1 MVNFMKNTIRLLAL
15 ILCMVMSLSV
25 FAACTGGDNK
35 GNDGTIDDSGHYRP
49 SDTVANVEFWINGD
63 EYELEVF
70 QDLVDRF
77 NKKYEGQIKVKLV
90 QKPSDGYET
99 SVQTALSG
107 QKLDVFYVGDAG
119 YKSYAEQ
126 GLLHDITSLVD
137 KSPIYDVSQL
147 WSNVVTRYKYD
158 VNTKLSGTD
167 SGRYYGV
174 PKDIGPTVI
183 YYNESA
189 FETAG
194 FKIISVAA
202 EDLAAYNNGAKDD
215 RGHTKAEMGLGSV
228 TVKEYGYFVV
238 NGQKYFNNQV
248 PMSWDETVEVATIL
262 QESMSKTNKNAYGYF
277 TEWWFNYGW
286 TVGGDC
292 IQFVPTTDSGYNGGW
307 YDFTLADDTPNY
319 IVADD
324 VASVTVNGNTYKAG
338 EIISYQ
344 DKLGLNS
351 TASAGA
357 NYSKNITNEV
367 LTLAN
372 QGKLNKLPSQRE
384 AFTEFVRLAAKTSTV
399 VDTVNGQKL
408 YGYGITPTPSSIGSD
423 AGKTQAFAQG
433 EIGMLVDG
441 RWNVTYFRDPDSGV
455 NFTWDVC
462 PLPMYREYD
471 KSGFGAEREVTV
483 HGIEAGHSGSVGLC
497 INNNSTVKNAAWT
510 FIEFIGSEEGQSA
523 QAAKGF
529 AIPLQKELA
538 NSEVF
543 LQSDKMP
550 KNSKIFIKAAEIQGA
565 GDWWYLTDNAWI
577 DDWAGVLNGDVRN
590 GVKSMTEFFE
600 SSAFQST
607 YAKLLKYTEK
617 R

>member
-1 MVNFMKNTIRLLAL
+1 MKKFIRLLSLIMAL
-15 ILCMVMSLSV
+15 IMSLTV
-25 FAACTGGDNK
+25 FVACGK
-35 GNDGTIDDSGHYRP
+35 QNDKNDVELDDSGDVRP
-49 SDTVANVEFWINGD
+49 SDKVSNVEFWINGD

-70 QDLVDRF
+70 QDLVNRF

-99 SVQTALSG
+99 AVQQALSG

-126 GLLHDITSLVD
+126 GLLYDITSLVEN
-137 KSPIYDVSQL
+137 SSTYDLSKM
-147 WSNVVTRYKYD
+147 WDNVITRYKYD
-158 VNTKLSGTD
+158 VNSKLSGTA
-167 SGRYYGV
+167 SGKYYGV

-183 YYNESA
+183 YYNETE
-189 FETAG
+189 FEKAG
-194 FKIISVAA
+194 IKIISVAK
-202 EDLAAYNNGAKDD
+202 EDLDAYNNGAADD
-215 RGHTKAEMGLGSV
+215 RGNTKASMGLSGV

-238 NGQKYFNNQV
+238 GGQKYFNNQI

-262 QESMSKTNKNAYGYF
+262 QNSMSNDNAYGYF

-292 IQFVPTTDSGYNGGW
+292 IQYIPSTDPAHGGGW
-307 YDFTLADDTPNY
+307 YDFTLADGTPNF

-324 VASVTVNGNTYKAG
+324 AGSVTVNGNTYNAG
-338 EIISYQ
+338 EIISYA
-344 DKLGLNS
+344 DKLGLTS
-351 TASAGA
+351 TSVAGGS
-357 NYSKNITNEV
+357 YSKEITSEV
-367 LTLAN
+367 LSLENA
-372 QGKLNKLPSQRE
+372 GKLNRLPSQRE

-399 VDTVNGQKL
+399 VDTVNGVNL
-408 YGYGITPTPSSIGSD
+408 MGYGITPTPSSIGSD

-433 EIGMLVDG
+433 EIAMLVDG
-441 RWNVTYFRDPDSGV
+441 RWDVTYFRDPDSGI

-462 PLPMYREYD
+462 PLPMYREYNAE
-471 KSGFGAEREVTV
+471 GFGADREVTV

-497 INNNSTVKNAAWT
+497 INNNSQVPNAAWK
-510 FIEFIGSEEGQSA
+510 FIEFIASEEGQSA
-523 QAAKGF
+523 QAQKGF

-550 KNSKIFIKAAEIQGA
+550 RNSKIFIKAAEVQGA
-565 GDWWYLTDNAWI
+565 GDWWYLADNAWI

-590 GVKSMTEFFE
+590 GKKSMTEFFNSLE
-600 SSAFQST
+600 YQST

-617 R
+617 

>member
-1 MVNFMKNTIRLLAL
+1 MKKFIRLLSLIMAL
-15 ILCMVMSLSV
+15 IMSLTV
-25 FAACTGGDNK
+25 FVACGKQPEKSDVVLDPSGDV
-35 GNDGTIDDSGHYRP
+35 RP
-49 SDTVANVEFWINGD
+49 SDTVSNVEFWINGD

-77 NKKYEGQIKVKLV
+77 NKKYEGKIKVKLV

-99 SVQTALSG
+99 AVQQALSG

-126 GLLHDITSLVD
+126 GLLYDITSLVEN
-137 KSPIYDVSQL
+137 SSTYDLSKM
-147 WSNVVTRYKYD
+147 WDNVITRYKYD
-158 VNTKLSGTD
+158 VNSKLSGTA
-167 SGRYYGV
+167 SGKYYGV

-183 YYNESA
+183 YYNETE
-189 FETAG
+189 FEKAG
-194 FKIISVAA
+194 IKIISVAK
-202 EDLAAYNNGAKDD
+202 EDLDAYNNGAADD
-215 RGHTKAEMGLGSV
+215 RGNTKASMGLSDV

-238 NGQKYFNNQV
+238 GGQKYFNNQI

-262 QESMSKTNKNAYGYF
+262 QNSMSNPNAYGYF

-292 IQFVPTTDSGYNGGW
+292 IQYIPSTDPSHGGGW
-307 YDFTLADDTPNY
+307 YDFTLADDTPNF

-324 VASVTVNGNTYKAG
+324 AGSVTVNGNTYNAG
-338 EIISYQ
+338 EIISYA
-344 DKLGLNS
+344 DKLGLTS
-351 TASAGA
+351 TSVAGGS
-357 NYSKNITNEV
+357 YSKEIASEV
-367 LTLAN
+367 LSLENA
-372 QGKLNKLPSQRE
+372 GKLNRLPSQRE

-399 VDTVNGQKL
+399 VDTVNGVNL
-408 YGYGITPTPSSIGSD
+408 MGYGITPTPSSIGSD

-433 EIGMLVDG
+433 EIAMLVDG
-441 RWNVTYFRDPDSGV
+441 RWDVTYFRDPDSGI

-462 PLPMYREYD
+462 PLPMYREYNAE
-471 KSGFGAEREVTV
+471 GFGADREVTV

-497 INNNSTVKNAAWT
+497 INNNSQVPNAAWK
-510 FIEFIGSEEGQSA
+510 FIEFIASEEGQSA
-523 QAAKGF
+523 QAQKGF

-550 KNSKIFIKAAEIQGA
+550 RNSKIFIKAAEIQGA
-565 GDWWYLTDNAWI
+565 GDWWYLADNAWI

-590 GVKSMTEFFE
+590 GKKSMTEFFNSLE
-600 SSAFQST
+600 YQST

-617 R
+617 

>member
-1 MVNFMKNTIRLLAL
+1 MKNIRKILSL
-15 ILCMVMSLSV
+15 ILCLAMCLTAL
-25 FAACTGGDNK
+25 FGCKGGVDK
-35 GNDGTIDDSGHYRP
+35 GNDGEIDDEGHYRP
-49 SDTVANVEFWINGD
+49 SDTVAKVEFWINGD

-70 QDLVDRF
+70 EDLVKRF
-77 NKKYEGQIKVKLV
+77 NNKYAGQIEVKLI

-99 SVQTALSG
+99 AVQQSLSG
-107 QKLDVFYVGDAG
+107 EKLDVFYVGDAG

-126 GLLHDITSLVD
+126 GLLYDITDLVAN
-137 KSPIYDVSQL
+137 SPIYDLSTM
-147 WSNVVTRYKYD
+147 WPNVVTRYKYD
-158 VNTKLSGTD
+158 VNTKLSGTE

-183 YYNESA
+183 YYNETE
-189 FETAG
+189 FENAG
-194 FKIISVAA
+194 IKIISVAA
-202 EDLAAYNNGAKDD
+202 EDLDAYNNGAKDD
-215 RGHTKAEMGLGSV
+215 RGNTKADMGLGGV
-228 TVKEYGYFVV
+228 TVKEYGYFVA
-238 NGQKYFNNQV
+238 NGQKYFNNQI
-248 PMSWDETVEVATIL
+248 PMSWDETVEVANIL
-262 QESMSKTNKNAYGYF
+262 QNSMSNPNAYGYF

-292 IQFVPTTDSGYNGGW
+292 IQFVPTSDSAYNGGY
-307 YDFTLADDTPNY
+307 YDFTLSDDTPNF

-324 VASVTVNGNTYKAG
+324 VTGTVTVNGNAYAAG

-344 DKLGLNS
+344 DKLGLNMTS
-351 TASAGA
+351 TAGQD
-357 NYSKNITNEV
+357 YSKEITAEVMALVNNGTLNE
-367 LTLAN
+367 
-372 QGKLNKLPSQRE
+372 LPSQRE

-399 VDTVNGQKL
+399 VDTVNGEKL

-441 RWNVTYFRDPDSGV
+441 RWNVTYFRDPASGI

-471 KSGFGAEREVTV
+471 AEGFGAEREVTV

-497 INNNSTVKNAAWT
+497 ISNNSKVKNAAWT
-510 FIEFIGSEEGQSA
+510 FIEFVGSEEGQSA

-529 AIPLQKELA
+529 AIPLQRELA
-538 NSEVF
+538 NSEIF

-550 KNSKIFIKAAEIQGA
+550 RNSKIFINAAEIQGA

-590 GVKSMTEFFE
+590 GKKSMTDFFA
-600 SSAFQST
+600 SKQFMDT
-607 YAKLLKYTEK
+607 YAKLLAYTK
-617 R
+617 K

>member
-1 MVNFMKNTIRLLAL
+1 MKKFIRLLSLIMAL
-15 ILCMVMSLSV
+15 IMSLTV
-25 FAACTGGDNK
+25 FVACGK
-35 GNDGTIDDSGHYRP
+35 KNDKNDVELDDSGNIRP
-49 SDTVANVEFWINGD
+49 SDKVSNVEFWINGD

-99 SVQTALSG
+99 AVQQALSG

-126 GLLHDITSLVD
+126 GLLYDITSLVEN
-137 KSPIYDVSQL
+137 SSTYDLSKM
-147 WSNVVTRYKYD
+147 WDNVITRYKYD
-158 VNTKLSGTD
+158 VNSKLSGTD

-183 YYNESA
+183 YYNETE
-189 FETAG
+189 FEKAG
-194 FKIISVAA
+194 IKIISVAK
-202 EDLAAYNNGAKDD
+202 EDLDAYNNGAADD
-215 RGHTKAEMGLGSV
+215 RGNTKASMGLSGV
-228 TVKEYGYFVV
+228 TVKEYGYFVA
-238 NGQKYFNNQV
+238 NGQKYFNNQI

-262 QESMSKTNKNAYGYF
+262 QNSMSNDNAYGYF

-292 IQFVPTTDSGYNGGW
+292 IQYIPSTDASHGGGW
-307 YDFTLADDTPNY
+307 YDFTLADDTPNF

-324 VASVTVNGNTYKAG
+324 AGSVTVNGNTYNAG
-338 EIISYQ
+338 EIISYA
-344 DKLGLNS
+344 DKLGLTS
-351 TASAGA
+351 TSVAGA
-357 NYSKNITNEV
+357 AYSKEITSEV
-367 LTLAN
+367 LSLENA
-372 QGKLNKLPSQRE
+372 GKLNRLPSQRE

-399 VDTVNGQKL
+399 VDTVNGVNL
-408 YGYGITPTPSSIGSD
+408 MGYGVTPTPSSIGSD

-433 EIGMLVDG
+433 EIAMLVDG
-441 RWNVTYFRDPDSGV
+441 RWDVTYFRDPDAGID
-455 NFTWDVC
+455 FTWDVC
-462 PLPMYREYD
+462 PLPMYREYNAE
-471 KSGFGAEREVTV
+471 GFGADREVTV

-497 INNNSTVKNAAWT
+497 INNNSQVPNAAWK
-510 FIEFIGSEEGQSA
+510 FIEFIASEEGQSA
-523 QAAKGF
+523 QAQKGF

-550 KNSKIFIKAAEIQGA
+550 RNSKIFIKAAEVQGA
-565 GDWWYLTDNAWI
+565 GDWWYLADNAWI

-590 GVKSMTEFFE
+590 GKKSMTEFFNSLE
-600 SSAFQST
+600 YQST

-617 R
+617 

>member
-1 MVNFMKNTIRLLAL
+1 MKKFIRLLSLIMAL
-15 ILCMVMSLSV
+15 IMSLTV
-25 FAACTGGDNK
+25 FVACGK
-35 GNDGTIDDSGHYRP
+35 KNDKNDVELDDSGNVRP
-49 SDTVANVEFWINGD
+49 SDKVSNVEFWINGD

-99 SVQTALSG
+99 AVQQALSG

-126 GLLHDITSLVD
+126 GLLYDITSLVEN
-137 KSPIYDVSQL
+137 SSTYDLSKM
-147 WSNVVTRYKYD
+147 WDNVITRYKYD
-158 VNTKLSGTD
+158 VNSKLSGTD

-183 YYNESA
+183 YYNETE
-189 FETAG
+189 FEKAG
-194 FKIISVAA
+194 IKIISVAK
-202 EDLAAYNNGAKDD
+202 EDLDAYNNGAADD
-215 RGHTKAEMGLGSV
+215 RGNTKASMGLSGV
-228 TVKEYGYFVV
+228 TVKEYGYFVA
-238 NGQKYFNNQV
+238 NGQKYFNNQI

-262 QESMSKTNKNAYGYF
+262 QNSMSNDNAYGYF

-292 IQFVPTTDSGYNGGW
+292 IQYIPSTDASHGGGW
-307 YDFTLADDTPNY
+307 YDFTLADDTPNF

-324 VASVTVNGNTYKAG
+324 AGSVTVNGNTYNAG
-338 EIISYQ
+338 EIISYA
-344 DKLGLNS
+344 DKLGLTS
-351 TASAGA
+351 TSVAGA
-357 NYSKNITNEV
+357 AYSKEITSEV
-367 LTLAN
+367 LSLENA
-372 QGKLNKLPSQRE
+372 GKLNRLPSQRE

-399 VDTVNGQKL
+399 VDTVNGVNL
-408 YGYGITPTPSSIGSD
+408 MGYGVTPTPSSIGSD

-433 EIGMLVDG
+433 EIAMLVDG
-441 RWNVTYFRDPDSGV
+441 RWDVTYFRDPDAGID
-455 NFTWDVC
+455 FTWDVC
-462 PLPMYREYD
+462 PLPMYREYNAE
-471 KSGFGAEREVTV
+471 GFGADREVTV

-497 INNNSTVKNAAWT
+497 INNNSQVPNAAWK
-510 FIEFIGSEEGQSA
+510 FIEFIASEEGQSA
-523 QAAKGF
+523 QAQKGF

-550 KNSKIFIKAAEIQGA
+550 RNSKIFIKAAEVQGA
-565 GDWWYLTDNAWI
+565 GDWWYLADNAWI

-590 GVKSMTEFFE
+590 GKKSMTEFFNSLE
-600 SSAFQST
+600 YQST

-617 R
+617 

>member
-1 MVNFMKNTIRLLAL
+1 MKKFIRLLSLIMAL
-15 ILCMVMSLSV
+15 IMSLTV
-25 FAACTGGDNK
+25 FVACGKQPEKSDVELDPSGDV
-35 GNDGTIDDSGHYRP
+35 RP
-49 SDTVANVEFWINGD
+49 SDTVSNVEFWINGD

-77 NKKYEGQIKVKLV
+77 NKKYEGKIKVKLV

-99 SVQTALSG
+99 AVQQALSG

-126 GLLHDITSLVD
+126 GLLYDITSLVEN
-137 KSPIYDVSQL
+137 SSTYDLSKM
-147 WSNVVTRYKYD
+147 WDNVITRYKYD
-158 VNTKLSGTD
+158 VNSKLSGTA
-167 SGRYYGV
+167 SGKYYGV

-183 YYNESA
+183 YYNETE
-189 FETAG
+189 FEKAG
-194 FKIISVAA
+194 IKIISVAK
-202 EDLAAYNNGAKDD
+202 EDLDAYNNGAADD
-215 RGHTKAEMGLGSV
+215 RGNTKASMGLSDV

-238 NGQKYFNNQV
+238 GGQKYFNNQI

-262 QESMSKTNKNAYGYF
+262 QNSMSNSNAYGYF

-292 IQFVPTTDSGYNGGW
+292 IQYIPSTDASHGGGW
-307 YDFTLADDTPNY
+307 YDFTLADDTPNF

-324 VASVTVNGNTYKAG
+324 AGSVTVNGNTYNAG
-338 EIISYQ
+338 EIISYA
-344 DKLGLNS
+344 DKLGLTS
-351 TASAGA
+351 TSAAGA
-357 NYSKNITNEV
+357 DYSKEITSEV
-367 LTLAN
+367 LSLENA
-372 QGKLNKLPSQRE
+372 GKLNRLPSQRE

-399 VDTVNGQKL
+399 VDTVNGVNL
-408 YGYGITPTPSSIGSD
+408 MGYGITPTPSSIGSD

-433 EIGMLVDG
+433 EIAMLVDG
-441 RWNVTYFRDPDSGV
+441 RWDVTYFRDPDSGI

-462 PLPMYREYD
+462 PLPMYREYNAE
-471 KSGFGAEREVTV
+471 GFGADREVTV

-497 INNNSTVKNAAWT
+497 INNNSQVPNAAWK
-510 FIEFIGSEEGQSA
+510 FIEFIASEEGQSA
-523 QAAKGF
+523 QAQKGF

-550 KNSKIFIKAAEIQGA
+550 RNSKIFIKAAEIQGA
-565 GDWWYLTDNAWI
+565 GDWWYLADNAWI

-590 GVKSMTEFFE
+590 GKKSMTEFFNSLE
-600 SSAFQST
+600 YQST

-617 R
+617 

>member
-1 MVNFMKNTIRLLAL
+1 MKNITRLLAL
-15 ILCMVMSLSV
+15 ILCLAMCLSA
-25 FAACTGGDNK
+25 FIGCTGGDDNK
-35 GNDGTIDDSGHYRP
+35 VDVELDDEGNIRP
-49 SDTVANVEFWINGD
+49 GSELARVEFWINGD

-77 NKKYEGQIKVKLV
+77 NNKYEGSIKVELK

-99 SVQTALSG
+99 AVQTALMGS
-107 QKLDVFYVGDAG
+107 KLDVFYVGDAG

-126 GLLHDITSLVD
+126 GLLYDITDLVAN
-137 KSPIYDVSQL
+137 SSTYDLSKM

-158 VNTKLSGTD
+158 VNTKLSGTE

-183 YYNESA
+183 YYNETE
-189 FETAG
+189 FEKAG
-194 FKIISVAA
+194 ITIISVDAD
-202 EDLAAYNNGAKDD
+202 ELDAYNNGAKDD
-215 RGHTKAEMGLGSV
+215 RGNTKADVGLDGV

-238 NGQKYFNNQV
+238 NGSKYFNNQI
-248 PMSWDETVEVATIL
+248 PMSWDETVEVANIL
-262 QESMSKTNKNAYGYF
+262 QNSMSNPHAYGYF

-286 TVGGDC
+286 SVGGDC
-292 IQFVPTTDSGYNGGW
+292 IEFIPSSDSSYNGGW
-307 YDFTLADDTPNY
+307 YDFTLSDDTPNY

-324 VASVTVNGNTYKAG
+324 VSSVTVNGNTYKAG

-344 DKLGLNS
+344 DKLGLNMTS
-351 TASAGA
+351 SAGED
-357 NYSKNITNEV
+357 YSKSITSEV
-367 LTLAN
+367 LGLVDE
-372 QGKLNKLPSQRE
+372 GKLNELPSQRE

-399 VDTVNGQKL
+399 VDTVDGEQL

-441 RWNVTYFRDPDSGV
+441 RWNVTYFRDEDSGV
-455 NFTWDVC
+455 DFVWDVC

-471 KSGFGAEREVTV
+471 VSGFGAEREVTV

-497 INNNSTVKNAAWT
+497 INNNSTVKNAAWK

-529 AIPLQKELA
+529 AIPLQVELA

-543 LQSDKMP
+543 LQSDQMP
-550 KNSKIFIKAAEIQGA
+550 RNSEIFIDAAEIQGA

-590 GVKSMTEFFE
+590 GKMSMTEFFA
-600 SSAFQST
+600 SKQFDDT
-607 YAKLLKYTEK
+607 YGKLLAYTK
-617 R
+617 K

>member
-1 MVNFMKNTIRLLAL
+1 MKKFIRLLSLIMAL
-15 ILCMVMSLSV
+15 IMSLTV
-25 FAACTGGDNK
+25 FVACGK
-35 GNDGTIDDSGHYRP
+35 KNDKNDVELDDSGNVRP
-49 SDTVANVEFWINGD
+49 SDKVSNVEFWINGD

-99 SVQTALSG
+99 AVQQALSG

-126 GLLHDITSLVD
+126 GLLYDITSLVEN
-137 KSPIYDVSQL
+137 SSTYDLSKM
-147 WSNVVTRYKYD
+147 WDNVITRYKYD
-158 VNTKLSGTD
+158 VNSKLSGTD

-183 YYNESA
+183 YYNETE
-189 FETAG
+189 FEKAG
-194 FKIISVAA
+194 IKIISVAK
-202 EDLAAYNNGAKDD
+202 EDLDAYNNGAADD
-215 RGHTKAEMGLGSV
+215 RGNTKASMGLSGV
-228 TVKEYGYFVV
+228 TVKEYGYFVA
-238 NGQKYFNNQV
+238 NGQKYFNNQI

-262 QESMSKTNKNAYGYF
+262 QNRMSNDNAYGYF

-292 IQFVPTTDSGYNGGW
+292 IQYIPSTDASHGGGW
-307 YDFTLADDTPNY
+307 YDFTLADDTPNF

-324 VASVTVNGNTYKAG
+324 AGSVTVNGNTYNAG
-338 EIISYQ
+338 EIISYA
-344 DKLGLNS
+344 DKLGLTS
-351 TASAGA
+351 TSVAGA
-357 NYSKNITNEV
+357 AYSKEITSEV
-367 LTLAN
+367 LSLENA
-372 QGKLNKLPSQRE
+372 GKLNRLPSQRE

-399 VDTVNGQKL
+399 VDTVNGVNL
-408 YGYGITPTPSSIGSD
+408 MGYGVTPTPSSIGSD

-433 EIGMLVDG
+433 EIAMLVDG
-441 RWNVTYFRDPDSGV
+441 RWDVTYFRDPDAGID
-455 NFTWDVC
+455 FTWDVC
-462 PLPMYREYD
+462 PLPMYREYNAE
-471 KSGFGAEREVTV
+471 GFGADREVTV

-497 INNNSTVKNAAWT
+497 INNNSQVPNAAWK
-510 FIEFIGSEEGQSA
+510 FIEFIASEEGQSA
-523 QAAKGF
+523 QAQKGF

-550 KNSKIFIKAAEIQGA
+550 RNSKIFIKAAEVQGA
-565 GDWWYLTDNAWI
+565 GDWWYLADNAWI

-590 GVKSMTEFFE
+590 GKKSMTEFFNSLE
-600 SSAFQST
+600 YQST

-617 R
+617 

>member
-1 MVNFMKNTIRLLAL
+1 MKKLTRLLAL
-15 ILCMVMSLSV
+15 VLALIMSLTV
-25 FAACTGGDNK
+25 FAACGKKPEKSDVELDDE
-35 GNDGTIDDSGHYRP
+35 GNVRP
-49 SDTVANVEFWINGD
+49 SDTVSNVEFWINGD

-77 NKKYEGQIKVKLV
+77 NKQNPQIKVKLV

-99 SVQTALSG
+99 AVQQALSG
-107 QKLDVFYVGDAG
+107 QKLDVFYVGDSG

-126 GLLHDITSLVD
+126 GLLYDITSLVEN
-137 KSPIYDVSQL
+137 SSSYDLSKM
-147 WSNVVTRYKYD
+147 WSNVITRYKYD
-158 VNTKLSGTD
+158 VNSKLSGTA

-183 YYNESA
+183 YYNETE
-189 FETAG
+189 FEKAG
-194 FKIISVAA
+194 VKIISVAK
-202 EDLAAYNNGAKDD
+202 EDLDAYNNGAADD
-215 RGHTKAEMGLGSV
+215 RGNTKAAMGLSDV

-238 NGQKYFNNQV
+238 NGQKYFNNQI
-248 PMSWDETVEVATIL
+248 PMSWDETVELATIL
-262 QESMSKTNKNAYGYF
+262 QNSMTNPNAYGYF

-292 IQFVPTTDSGYNGGW
+292 IQYIPSTDPAHGGGW
-307 YDFTLADDTPNY
+307 YDFTLADGTPNF

-324 VASVTVNGNTYKAG
+324 AGSVTVNGNTYKAG
-338 EIISYQ
+338 EILSYA
-344 DKLGLNS
+344 DKLGLTS
-351 TASAGA
+351 TSAAGA
-357 NYSKNITNEV
+357 EYNKEITSEV
-367 LTLAN
+367 LSLEN
-372 QGKLNKLPSQRE
+372 EGKLNRLPSQRE

-399 VDTVNGQKL
+399 VDTVDGVNL
-408 YGYGITPTPSSIGSD
+408 MGYGITPTPSSIGTD

-433 EIGMLVDG
+433 EIAMLVDG
-441 RWNVTYFRDPDSGV
+441 RWDVTYFRDPDSGI

-471 KSGFGAEREVTV
+471 ADGFGAERNVTV

-497 INNNSTVKNAAWT
+497 INLNSQVPLAAWK
-510 FIEFIGSEEGQSA
+510 FIEFVASEEGQSA
-523 QAAKGF
+523 QAQKGF

-550 KNSKIFIKAAEIQGA
+550 RNSKIFIKAAEIQGA
-565 GDWWYLTDNAWI
+565 GDWWYLADNAWI

-590 GVKSMTEFFE
+590 GVKSMTEFFNSNE
-600 SSAFQST
+600 FKST
-607 YAKLLKYTEK
+607 YNKLLEYTK
-617 R
+617 NR

>member
-1 MVNFMKNTIRLLAL
+1 MKKLTRLLAL
-15 ILCMVMSLSV
+15 VLALIMSLTV
-25 FAACTGGDNK
+25 FAACGKKPEKSDVELDDE
-35 GNDGTIDDSGHYRP
+35 GNVRP
-49 SDTVANVEFWINGD
+49 SDTVSNVEFWINGD

-77 NKKYEGQIKVKLV
+77 NKQNPQIKVKLV

-99 SVQTALSG
+99 AVQQALSG
-107 QKLDVFYVGDAG
+107 QKLDVFYVGDSG

-126 GLLHDITSLVD
+126 GLLYDITSLVEN
-137 KSPIYDVSQL
+137 SSSYDLSKM
-147 WSNVVTRYKYD
+147 WSNVITRYKYD
-158 VNTKLSGTD
+158 VNSKLSGTA

-183 YYNESA
+183 YYNETE
-189 FETAG
+189 FEKAG
-194 FKIISVAA
+194 VKIISVAK
-202 EDLAAYNNGAKDD
+202 EDLDAYNNGAADD
-215 RGHTKAEMGLGSV
+215 RGNTKAAMGLSDV

-238 NGQKYFNNQV
+238 DGQKYFNNQI
-248 PMSWDETVEVATIL
+248 PMSWDETVELATIL
-262 QESMSKTNKNAYGYF
+262 QNSMTNPNAYGYF

-292 IQFVPTTDSGYNGGW
+292 IQYIPSTDPAHGGGW
-307 YDFTLADDTPNY
+307 YDFTLADGTPNF

-324 VASVTVNGNTYKAG
+324 AGSVTVNGNTYKAG
-338 EIISYQ
+338 EILSYA
-344 DKLGLNS
+344 DKLGLTS
-351 TASAGA
+351 TSAAGA
-357 NYSKNITNEV
+357 EYNKEITSEV
-367 LTLAN
+367 LSLEN
-372 QGKLNKLPSQRE
+372 EGKLNRLPSQRE

-399 VDTVNGQKL
+399 VDTVDGVNL
-408 YGYGITPTPSSIGSD
+408 MGYGITPTPSSIGTD

-433 EIGMLVDG
+433 EIAMLVDG
-441 RWNVTYFRDPDSGV
+441 RWDVTYFRDPDSGI

-471 KSGFGAEREVTV
+471 ADGFGAERNVTV

-497 INNNSTVKNAAWT
+497 INLNSQVPLAAWK
-510 FIEFIGSEEGQSA
+510 FIEFVASEEGQSA
-523 QAAKGF
+523 QAQKGF

-550 KNSKIFIKAAEIQGA
+550 RNSKIFIKAAEIQGA
-565 GDWWYLTDNAWI
+565 GDWWYLADNAWI

-590 GVKSMTEFFE
+590 GVKSMTEFFNSNE
-600 SSAFQST
+600 FKST
-607 YAKLLKYTEK
+607 YNKLLEYTK
-617 R
+617 NR

>member
-1 MVNFMKNTIRLLAL
+1 MKKLTRLLAL
-15 ILCMVMSLSV
+15 VLALIMSLTV
-25 FAACTGGDNK
+25 FAACGKKPDK
-35 GNDGTIDDSGHYRP
+35 SDVELDDEGNVRP
-49 SDTVANVEFWINGD
+49 SDTVSNVEFWINGD

-77 NKKYEGQIKVKLV
+77 NKQNPQIKVKLV

-99 SVQTALSG
+99 AVQQALSG
-107 QKLDVFYVGDAG
+107 QKLDVFYVGDSG

-126 GLLHDITSLVD
+126 GLLYDITSLVEN
-137 KSPIYDVSQL
+137 SSSYDLSKM
-147 WSNVVTRYKYD
+147 WSNVITRYKYD
-158 VNTKLSGTD
+158 VNSKLSGTA

-183 YYNESA
+183 YYNETE
-189 FETAG
+189 FEKAG
-194 FKIISVAA
+194 VKIISVAK
-202 EDLAAYNNGAKDD
+202 EDLDAYNNGAADD
-215 RGHTKAEMGLGSV
+215 RGNTKAAMGLSDV

-238 NGQKYFNNQV
+238 DGQKYFNNQI
-248 PMSWDETVEVATIL
+248 PMSWDETVELATIL
-262 QESMSKTNKNAYGYF
+262 QNSMTNPNAYGYF

-292 IQFVPTTDSGYNGGW
+292 IQYIPSTDPAHGGGW
-307 YDFTLADDTPNY
+307 YDFTLADGTPNF

-324 VASVTVNGNTYKAG
+324 AGSVTVNGNTYKAG
-338 EIISYQ
+338 EILSYA
-344 DKLGLNS
+344 DKLGLTS
-351 TASAGA
+351 TSAAGA
-357 NYSKNITNEV
+357 EYNKEITSEV
-367 LTLAN
+367 LSLEN
-372 QGKLNKLPSQRE
+372 EGKLNRLPSQRE

-399 VDTVNGQKL
+399 VDTVDGVNL
-408 YGYGITPTPSSIGSD
+408 MGYGITPTPSSIGTD

-433 EIGMLVDG
+433 EIAMLVDG
-441 RWNVTYFRDPDSGV
+441 RWDVTYFRDPDSGI

-471 KSGFGAEREVTV
+471 ADGFGAERNVTV

-497 INNNSTVKNAAWT
+497 INLNSQVPLAAWK
-510 FIEFIGSEEGQSA
+510 FIEFVASEEGQSA
-523 QAAKGF
+523 QAQKGF

-550 KNSKIFIKAAEIQGA
+550 RNSKIFIKAAEIQGA
-565 GDWWYLTDNAWI
+565 GDWWYLADNAWI

-590 GVKSMTEFFE
+590 GVKSMTEFFNSNE
-600 SSAFQST
+600 FKST
-607 YAKLLKYTEK
+607 YNKLLEYTK
-617 R
+617 NR

>member
-1 MVNFMKNTIRLLAL
+1 MKKITKILSL
-15 ILCMVMSLSV
+15 ILCLAMCMTAL
-25 FAACTGGDNK
+25 FGCGDDNK
-35 GNDGTIDDSGHYRP
+35 GNDGYIDDEGHYRP
-49 SDTVANVEFWINGD
+49 SDSVANVEFWINGD

-70 QDLVDRF
+70 SDLVERF

-99 SVQTALSG
+99 AVQQSLSG
-107 QKLDVFYVGDAG
+107 EKLDVFYVGDAG
-119 YKSYAEQ
+119 YKAYAEQ
-126 GLLHDITSLVD
+126 GLLYDITDLVAN
-137 KSPIYDVSQL
+137 SPIYDLSTM

-158 VNTKLSGTD
+158 VNTKLSGTE

-183 YYNESA
+183 YYNETE
-189 FETAG
+189 FENAG
-194 FKIISVAA
+194 IKIISVAA
-202 EDLAAYNNGAKDD
+202 EDLEAYNNGAKDD
-215 RGHTKAEMGLGSV
+215 RGNTKADMGLGDV
-228 TVKEYGYFVV
+228 TVKEYGYFVA
-238 NGQKYFNNQV
+238 NGQKYFNNQI
-248 PMSWDETVEVATIL
+248 PMSWDETVEVANIL
-262 QESMSKTNKNAYGYF
+262 QNSMSNPNAYGYF

-292 IQFVPTTDSGYNGGW
+292 IQFVPTSDSAYNGGY
-307 YDFTLADDTPNY
+307 YDFTLSDDTPNF

-324 VASVTVNGNTYKAG
+324 VTGTVTVNGNEYAAG

-344 DKLGLNS
+344 DKLGLNMTS
-351 TASAGA
+351 KAGES
-357 NYSKNITNEV
+357 YSKEITAEV
-367 LTLAN
+367 LALVANGTLN
-372 QGKLNKLPSQRE
+372 ELPSQRE
-384 AFTEFVRLAAKTSTV
+384 AFTEFVRLAAKTNTV
-399 VDTVNGQKL
+399 VDTVNGEKL

-441 RWNVTYFRDPDSGV
+441 RWNVTYFRDPASGI

-462 PLPMYREYD
+462 PLPMYRAYD
-471 KSGFGAEREVTV
+471 AEGFGAERNVTV

-497 INNNSTVKNAAWT
+497 ISNNSKVKSAAWT
-510 FIEFIGSEEGQSA
+510 FIEFVGSEEGQSA

-529 AIPLQKELA
+529 AIPLQRELA

-550 KNSKIFIKAAEIQGA
+550 RNSKIFINAAEIQGA

-590 GVKSMTEFFE
+590 GKKSMTEFFE
-600 SSAFQST
+600 SRQFMDT
-607 YAKLLKYTEK
+607 YNKLLAYTEK
-617 R
+617 

>member
-1 MVNFMKNTIRLLAL
+1 MKNLSRFLAL
-15 ILCMVMSLSV
+15 ILCLAMCLSA
-25 FAACTGGDNK
+25 FISCTGGNGDK
-35 GNDGTIDDSGHYRP
+35 GTDVELDDEGNVRP
-49 SDTVANVEFWINGD
+49 STDVAKVEFWINGD

-70 QDLVDRF
+70 SDLVERF
-77 NKKYEGQIKVKLV
+77 NKKYEGSIEVDIK

-99 SVQTALSG
+99 AVQTALSG
-107 QKLDVFYVGDAG
+107 SKLDVFYVGDAG

-126 GLLHDITSLVD
+126 GLLFDITELVD
-137 KSPIYDVSQL
+137 NSSIYDLSTM

-158 VNTKLSGTD
+158 INTKLSGTD

-183 YYNESA
+183 FYNETE
-189 FETAG
+189 FEKAG
-194 FKIISVAA
+194 IKIISVAA
-202 EDLAAYNNGAKDD
+202 EDLDAYNGGAKDD
-215 RGHTKAEMGLGSV
+215 RGNTKADIGLADV
-228 TVKEYGYFVV
+228 TVKEYGYFVA
-238 NGQKYFNNQV
+238 NGQKYFNNQI
-248 PMSWDETVEVATIL
+248 PMSWDETVEVANIL
-262 QESMSKTNKNAYGYF
+262 QNSMSNPNAYGYF

-292 IQFVPTTDSGYNGGW
+292 IQFVPTSDPNHGGGW
-307 YDFTLADDTPNY
+307 YDFTLSDSTPNY

-324 VASVTVNGNTYKAG
+324 VGSVTVNGNTYAAG

-344 DKLGLNS
+344 DKLGLNGTS
-351 TASAGA
+351 VAGES
-357 NYSKNITNEV
+357 YSKEITAEV
-367 LTLAN
+367 LALVAE
-372 QGKLNKLPSQRE
+372 GKLNELPSQRE

-399 VDTVNGQKL
+399 VDTVDGVNL

-441 RWNVTYFRDPDSGV
+441 RWNVSYFRDPDSGV

-462 PLPMYREYD
+462 PLPMYRDYD
-471 KSGFGAEREVTV
+471 VDGFGAEREVTV

-497 INNNSTVKNAAWT
+497 INNNSLVKNAAWK
-510 FIEFIGSEEGQSA
+510 FIEFVGSEEGQSA

-529 AIPLQKELA
+529 AIPLQKDLA
-538 NSEVF
+538 NTEVF

-550 KNSKIFIKAAEIQGA
+550 RNSKIFINAAEVQGA

-590 GVKSMTEFFE
+590 GKKSMTEFFE
-600 SSAFQST
+600 SKQFMDT

-617 R
+617 